1 MSVLSSLCRIVVDTA
16 NAASTASKTL
26 DKTITLSQ
34 NYIERQLLSQQVLNK
49 DLLRADVL
57 EARIDLAQRF
67 KQLKTLSE
75 EVTFTDKDFAE
86 IDKLIDK
93 AIASKKQF

>member
-1 MSVLSSLCRIVVDTA
+1 MSILSSLSRVVVDTA
-16 NAASTASKTL
+16 STLSTTSRTL
-26 DKTITLSQ
+26 DKVMTLSE
-34 NYIERQLLSQQVLNK
+34 NYIERQLLSQQVLTK

-67 KQLKTLSE
+67 KQLKNLSE
-75 EVTFTDKDFAE
+75 EVTVTDKDFAD